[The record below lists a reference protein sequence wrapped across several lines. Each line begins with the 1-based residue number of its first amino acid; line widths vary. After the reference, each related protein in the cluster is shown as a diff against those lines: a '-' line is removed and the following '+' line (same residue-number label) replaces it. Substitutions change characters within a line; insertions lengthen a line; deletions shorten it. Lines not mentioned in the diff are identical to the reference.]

1 MNEPEP
7 ISGLLLIDKPLAMSS
22 MQVCARVRGR
32 FVAGGAPKRVK
43 VGHAG
48 TLDPLATGLLVILV
62 GRATRLC
69 EQIMR
74 GEKEY
79 IADIDLAHASTTDD
93 HEGVVTA
100 TDVQHAPSRDDV
112 EAALARF
119 VGDIRQ
125 TPPAHSAM
133 KVGGKRAY
141 ALARAGKPVDLEP
154 RTVRIDA
161 ISVLSYEFPL
171 LRVMVRCGKG
181 TYIRSLARDIGRELG
196 VGGMLDGLRRTRIG
210 PFLVEEAMSADQLPR
225 ILTRANLLEPPAAAN
240 ASA

>member
-1 MNEPEP
+1 MNEQEP

-32 FVAGGAPKRVK
+32 FVAGGAPKRLK

-69 EQIMR
+69 AEIMG

-79 IADIDLAHASTTDD
+79 LADVDLAHSSTTDD
-93 HEGVVTA
+93 HEGVVTP
-100 TDVQHAPSRDDV
+100 TDAERAPSREDV
-112 EAALARF
+112 EALLARF

-171 LRVMVRCGKG
+171 LRISVRCGKG

-210 PFLVEEAMSADQLPR
+210 QYSVAEAMSADQLPQV
-225 ILTRANLLEPPAAAN
+225 LTQAALREPTPRPGE
-240 ASA
+240 SA

>member
-1 MNEPEP
+1 MSQQEP

-32 FVAGGAPKRVK
+32 FVAGGAPKRLK

-69 EQIMR
+69 AEVMG

-79 IADIDLAHASTTDD
+79 LADIDLAHSSTTDD
-93 HEGVVTA
+93 HEGVVTPI
-100 TDVQHAPSRDDV
+100 DVQRAPSREDV
-112 EAALARF
+112 GASLSRF

-161 ISVLSYEFPL
+161 IDILSYEFPL
-171 LRVMVRCGKG
+171 LRIRVRCGKG
-181 TYIRSLARDIGRELG
+181 TYIRSLARDIGKELG
-196 VGGMLDGLRRTRIG
+196 VGGMLDALRRTRVG
-210 PFLVEEAMSADQLPR
+210 PYRVAGAMDGDQLPR
-225 ILTRANLLEPPAAAN
+225 VLTQSDLREPIARPGE
-240 ASA
+240 SA